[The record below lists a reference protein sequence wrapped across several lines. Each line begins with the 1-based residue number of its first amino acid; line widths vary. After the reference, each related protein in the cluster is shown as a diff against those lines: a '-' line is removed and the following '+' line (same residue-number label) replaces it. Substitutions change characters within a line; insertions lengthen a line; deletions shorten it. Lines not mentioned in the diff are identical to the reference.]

1 MGERADRISEQIAL
15 WNKRSSKD
23 GLITVMCSD
32 FSEAEARSADETQ
45 KEIISRMLGMLPKF
59 TNGLEIG
66 CGFGR
71 LSTKWLEFG
80 SELVAVDVS
89 EGMLKKLPKLPT
101 LHPLIAD
108 FVNLPLKSDAFDA
121 IFASN
126 VLGHLKEDADLLAAI
141 DEINR
146 ISTPNCMLF
155 IDEMTGQEGDLIAG
169 HYKIRNP
176 DTISS
181 LFSNWSIITREYYF
195 FGRQPHVATTYTKN
209 HSA

>member
-1 MGERADRISEQIAL
+1 MSERADRIRDQIVL

-23 GLITVMCSD
+23 GLATVMCSD
-32 FSEAEARSADETQ
+32 FSETEARLADATQ
-45 KEIISRMLGMLPKF
+45 KEIISRILGMVPKF

-80 SELVAVDVS
+80 SELVVVDVS
-89 EGMLKKLPKLPT
+89 EGMLKKLPKLTT

-108 FVNLPLKSDAFDA
+108 FVNLPLKADAFGA

-146 ISTPNCMLF
+146 VSTPNCMLF
-155 IDEMTGQEGDLIAG
+155 IDEMTGQEGNLIAG

-181 LFSNWSIITREYYF
+181 LLYNWSILARESYF
-195 FGRQPHVATTYTKN
+195 FGRQPHVATAYMKS
-209 HSA
+209 HLI